1 MQVRVSGKQ
10 IDIGEAL
17 PEQVRERMENAI
29 GKYFGGGAEANIVF
43 SYEGTRFRADCTA
56 HLDAGVVMKAEGEG
70 DDAYRAFDVALER
83 LEKQVRRYTRKLKSH
98 YD

>member
-43 SYEGTRFRADCTA
+43 R
-56 HLDAGVVMKAEGEG
+56 MKEHGSV
-70 DDAYRAFDVALER
+70 RIALPI
-83 LEKQVRRYTRKLKSH
+83 LMLVW
-98 YD
+98 